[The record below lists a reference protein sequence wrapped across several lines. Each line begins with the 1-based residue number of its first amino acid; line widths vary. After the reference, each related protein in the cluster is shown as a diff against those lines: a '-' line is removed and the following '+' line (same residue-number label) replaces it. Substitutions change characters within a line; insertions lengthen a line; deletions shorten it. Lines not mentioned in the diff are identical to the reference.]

1 MNNQSLSRRWI
12 LLLLMIVLLGSLSCR
27 VVELI
32 PRQEIRERLTS
43 PAPEGDI
50 SPREVDGYELPQYL
64 GYIADPDGIPVPFA
78 TVGGTE
84 TATLE
89 GVVSGDFAEYQGQW
103 IPVEAPG
110 YAPGYARSWIE
121 GPESHFFDARLT
133 PFHSLVLVEG
143 NESYPLQGELEGI
156 LSVQVEIPGEIV
168 PQTPAYLGLAV
179 MDPLDVDSRFEETE
193 MDPGLRVQAALSLQA
208 YDEEWQP
215 LEVSPEG
222 NIPMR
227 LELSRPLTPGAAFA
241 VFDPVASLWREVDL
255 DCAAAGEGAYNCRLD
270 TLPAL
275 LAVFDLPRVAS
286 SKEGPLHRV
295 NYQPSGAWVSAVGPN
310 QDSGQSGDQA
320 YQEALDKLADYIKR
334 QEDNGTLNPDDPVL
348 KELVRDLVDL
358 ALEFLANHPDESGK
372 RTGLKAAQAAL
383 MLGQEEMAGEIMAKL
398 EELSDKLGEEAL
410 KEEDCGK
417 FRDLLK
423 AAEQI
428 MYLSDNSDLAR
439 KLIEKAREMTQD
451 CDQWR
456 GTITVHM
463 FAPQNHPAGL
473 PMEATSG
480 GSWMEVHDVRIFT
493 DVDDHQMTGWS
504 SVQHTLPTIK
514 FRRDVECKEEISCS
528 GQPGKTR
535 IEFEGFFDGYS
546 FQVNSITTE
555 GEGAKI
561 QQKWDF
567 HDEEDGQCKQIYQRD
582 FQLPHYYSLIFHG
595 ISSESPPINLQ
606 EILDSS
612 QQSVREDGIDSFR
625 GFEKI
630 NNPDPDL
637 GIFPFTWGSISWS
650 FQHVEKKLPLEEE
663 GTGG

>member
-1 MNNQSLSRRWI
+1 MDNQSLTRRWI
-12 LLLLMIVLLGSLSCR
+12 QISLMIVLLGSLSCR
-27 VVELI
+27 LVELL
-32 PRQEIRERLTS
+32 PRQEIREGLTS
-43 PAPEGDI
+43 LAPEGEGSQLDI
-50 SPREVDGYELPQYL
+50 EGYPLPQYL
-64 GYIADPDGIPVPFA
+64 GYIADPDGYPVPFA
-78 TVGGTE
+78 AVGGTE
-84 TATLE
+84 TATME
-89 GVVSGDFAEYQGQW
+89 GVVSGDFEEYQGQW
-103 IPVEAPG
+103 IPVAAPG

-121 GPESHFFDARLT
+121 DPESHFFDARLT
-133 PFHSLVLVEG
+133 PFHSLALVEG
-143 NESYPLQGELEGI
+143 NESYPLQGDLEGK
-156 LSVQVEIPGEIV
+156 LSVQVVVPGEIV

-179 MDPLDVDSRFEETE
+179 MDPLDVDPRFEETE

-208 YDEEWQP
+208 YDGEWQP

-222 NIPMR
+222 NIPLR
-227 LELSRPLTPGAAFA
+227 LEFSRPLTPEAAFA
-241 VFDPVASLWREVDL
+241 VFDPEASLWREVDL
-255 DCAAAGEGAYNCRLD
+255 DCTAAGEGAYNCRLD
-270 TLPAL
+270 TLPGL
-275 LAVFDLPRVAS
+275 LAVFDLPRESTALTGWVRTGFS
-286 SKEGPLHRV
+286 ILHRG
-295 NYQPSGAWVSAVGPN
+295 SGA
-310 QDSGQSGDQA
+310 QGDQA
-320 YQEALDKLADYIKR
+320 FQEALDRLGDYLKQ
-334 QEDNGTLNPDDPVL
+334 QEDAGELQPDDPVL

-358 ALEFLANHPDESGK
+358 ALDFLANHPDESGK
-372 RTGLKAAQAAL
+372 RTGLKAAEAAL
-383 MLGQEEMAGEIMAKL
+383 MLGQEGMAGEIMDQL

-428 MYLSDNSDLAR
+428 MYLSSNDDLASE
-439 KLIEKAREMTQD
+439 LIEKAREMTQA

-456 GTITVHM
+456 GTITVSM
-463 FAPQNHPAGL
+463 FAPQSHPAGL

-567 HDEEDGQCKQIYQRD
+567 HDEEDGQCKQIYQQD
-582 FQLPHYYSLIFHG
+582 FQLPHYYSLVFHG

-612 QQSVREDGIDSFR
+612 QQSVRDDGIDSFR

-637 GIFPFTWGSISWS
+637 GIYPFTWGSISWS